1 VIGFYPA
8 ILCLLI
14 GASGW
19 YYMFYS
25 RAAEKLG
32 AIEGEDSNRRR
43 VRLRRANGV
52 AMFVLGITLCAGF
65 YSFDPKGSPLGF
77 VVTWVAVFSLL
88 VVILI
93 LGLLDL
99 LLTRQLRQ
107 KQSNR
112 PPT

>member
-1 VIGFYPA
+1 MIGFFPA

-25 RAAEKLG
+25 RAAEKLSG
-32 AIEGEDSNRRR
+32 IEGGESNRRR
-43 VRLRRANGV
+43 VRLRRANGL
-52 AMFVLGITLCAGF
+52 AMFLLAVAICAGF
-65 YSFDPKGSPLGF
+65 YSFDPKASPFGF
-77 VVTWVAVFSLL
+77 VATWVTVFILL
-88 VVILI
+88 VVIML

-99 LLTRQLRQ
+99 LLTKRLRR
-107 KQSNR
+107 KQSTR